1 MTSTKIFRGFR
12 HFARLLSEAALAWY
26 EDNAPSMGAAI
37 AFYTVFSIAPLVI
50 IATAISG
57 IFFSAEAAQG
67 QIFDQLREL
76 VGRDGA
82 AALQAIVKSANRPM
96 EGVVA
101 TITSLAI
108 MIVGATGV
116 FAELQNAM
124 DRIWKVPIDKRHSG
138 LWHVVRR
145 RMASFGLMLAVA
157 FLLLVSLIVSA
168 SIAVVETLWR
178 PYAGGSG
185 VPLSVLTQ
193 AGSVLMVA
201 ILFALLFKNLP
212 RVPVAWPGVIVGSIM
227 AAVLFEAGKSAIGF
241 YISESGVASGFG
253 VAGTLVVLLLWVYYS
268 AQIFLFGA
276 ELTKVYGKH
285 HAR

>member
-138 LWHVVRR
+138 LWHVVCR

-201 ILFALLFKNLP
+201 ILFALLFRNLP

-276 ELTKVYGKH
+276 ELTKIYGEH
-285 HAR
+285 HAH

>member
-1 MTSTKIFRGFR
+1 VILTKAFGWLRC
-12 HFARLLSEAALAWY
+12 FARLLAEAAVAWY

-57 IFFSAEAAQG
+57 IFFSAEAAQD

-82 AALQAIVKSANRPM
+82 AALQAIVRSANRPT
-96 EGVVA
+96 EGLVA

-138 LWHVVRR
+138 LWHLFRR

-168 SIAVVETLWR
+168 SIAVVETLWH
-178 PYAGGSG
+178 PYAGESG
-185 VPLSVLTQ
+185 VPLHAMTL
-193 AGSVLMVA
+193 AGGVLMVA

-212 RVPVAWPGVIVGSIM
+212 RVPVAWPGVVVGSIM
-227 AAVLFEAGKSAIGF
+227 AAVFFEVGKAVIGL

-285 HAR
+285 YAR

>member
-1 MTSTKIFRGFR
+1 M
-12 HFARLLSEAALAWY
+12 SEAALAWY

-82 AALQAIVKSANRPM
+82 AALQAIVKSASRPM

-138 LWHVVRR
+138 LWYVVRR

-185 VPLSVLTQ
+185 VPLSVLTL
-193 AGSVLMVA
+193 AGGVLMVA
-201 ILFALLFKNLP
+201 ILFALLFRNLP

-276 ELTKVYGKH
+276 ELTKIYGEH
-285 HAR
+285 HAH